1 MMPPERGGL
10 GTSMSNTLSRLMRF
24 QIGQPTKAQIAIRAI
39 VGSVF
44 LASGLLK
51 FLFVAHGPG
60 RFEHIGLPFSE
71 PLAYFVGLVEIVCGS
86 LLILG
91 LLTRLATIPLMI
103 DMVTALATT
112 KVPLVFGY
120 GAEKSVIPPHTGF
133 WAAVYQ
139 GRLDVT
145 MLVSCA
151 YLLVVGAGLWSLDWR
166 LSRRRD
172 ERHPVRD
179 ITEGAR
185 IAARA

>member
-1 MMPPERGGL
+1 MPPARGGL
-10 GTSMSNTLSRLMRF
+10 GAGMNNTLSRLVRF
-24 QIGQPTKAQIAIRAI
+24 QIGQPTKAQIAIRAV

-60 RFEHIGLPFSE
+60 RFEHIGLPF
-71 PLAYFVGLVEIVCGS
+71 PALLAYVVGSVEIVCGS

-91 LLTRLATIPLMI
+91 LLTRLATIPLML

-112 KVPLVFGY
+112 KVPLVFGH

-151 YLLVVGAGLWSLDWR
+151 YLLVVGAGLWSLDGL
-166 LSRRRD
+166 LSRRQG
-172 ERHPVRD
+172 ERHLVRD
-179 ITEGAR
+179 ITERAR